1 MAMSSRLPFIFL
13 ILFTVVSLGC
23 TKKKQITGKKF
34 VPREVLVEVLVDIHL
49 MDGITND
56 RKFYRRYI
64 DVDSIDL
71 LSPIFEKYH
80 ITLEMFDTTMTE
92 YSRYP
97 LLLDQVYNDVLM
109 QLNVMLDENDKQEES
124 NIPAG

>member
-1 MAMSSRLPFIFL
+1 MSSRLPSIFL
-13 ILFTVVSLGC
+13 TLFIVVSLGC
-23 TKKKQITGKKF
+23 TKKKQITGNVF
-34 VPREVLVEVLVDIHL
+34 VPREVLVEVIVDIHL

-56 RKFYRRYI
+56 RKFYRRYT

-71 LSPIFEKYH
+71 LTPIFEKYQ

-109 QLNVMLDENDKQEES
+109 KLNVMLDENDKEQEP

>member
-1 MAMSSRLPFIFL
+1 MSSRLPSIFL
-13 ILFTVVSLGC
+13 ILITIVSLGC
-23 TKKKQITGKKF
+23 TKKKQITGNEF

-71 LSPIFEKYH
+71 LGPIFEKYQ

-109 QLNVMLDENDKQEES
+109 KLNIMLDENDNETEPNK
-124 NIPAG
+124 PRA

>member
-1 MAMSSRLPFIFL
+1 MSSRLPSIFL
-13 ILFTVVSLGC
+13 ILFTVVSPGC
-23 TKKKQITGKKF
+23 TKKKQITGNVF

-71 LSPIFEKYH
+71 LGPIFEKYQ

-109 QLNVMLDENDKQEES
+109 KLNVMLDENDNETEPNK
-124 NIPAG
+124 PAG